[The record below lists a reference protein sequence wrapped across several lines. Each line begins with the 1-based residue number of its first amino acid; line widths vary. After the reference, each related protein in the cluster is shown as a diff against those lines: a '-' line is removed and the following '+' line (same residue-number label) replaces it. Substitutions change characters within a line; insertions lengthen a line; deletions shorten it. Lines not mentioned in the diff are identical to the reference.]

1 MAESEGFE
9 PPEPFGSTVFKTA
22 AFDHSANSPQDTTKY
37 SKSYIFTKTQYH
49 VNVYRINNGAYI
61 MNNSNTSVREQARTI
76 ETNKVLKNTYILLSM
91 TLLFSASAAFI
102 SYAMNIPY
110 INPFITLGL
119 YFLTLWLTTKNRNNV
134 FGIFGYSA

>member
-1 MAESEGFE
+1 
-9 PPEPFGSTVFKTA
+9 
-22 AFDHSANSPQDTTKY
+22 
-37 SKSYIFTKTQYH
+37 
-49 VNVYRINNGAYI
+49 

-110 INPFITLGL
+110 VNPFITLGL
-119 YFLTLWLTTKNRNNV
+119 YFLTLWLTTKK
-134 FGIFGYSA
+134 